1 MNITWLG
8 HSCFLIES
16 GGYRVVL
23 DPYYVET
30 YPALHV
36 SADEALCS
44 HGHRD
49 HAFVEAVALSGRDP
63 AESPFMVGTVPTF
76 HDDAGGAKRGQ
87 NTIHILRAEGLTVA
101 HCGDLGHM
109 PDDAQLAAL
118 RGCDAL
124 LIPVGG
130 YYTIDAETAKAVAD
144 AITPRVTVPMHYR
157 FGTHGYD
164 EIGTL
169 DEFLALCDAAQVH
182 RLDGN
187 SFTLTK
193 DAPSGVVVPRF
204 AE

>member
-1 MNITWLG
+1 MHITWLG

-36 SADEALCS
+36 DADEALCS

-49 HAFVEAVALSGRDP
+49 HAFLEAVTLSGRSR
-63 AESPFMVGTVPTF
+63 AESPFAVRAVSTF
-76 HDDAGGAKRGQ
+76 HDDAGGTLRGK
-87 NTIHILRAEGLTVA
+87 NTIRILRAEGLTVV

-109 PDDAQLAAL
+109 LSEDQLAEI

-124 LIPVGG
+124 LLPVGG
-130 YYTIDAETAKAVAD
+130 YYTIDAERAKALAD
-144 AITPRVTVPMHYR
+144 AAAPRVIVPMHYR
-157 FGTHGYD
+157 FGSRGYA
-164 EIGTL
+164 EIDTL
-169 DEFLALCDAAQVH
+169 DAFLALYAGEEIH
-182 RLDGN
+182 RLDTN
-187 SFTLTK
+187 SFALTK
-193 DAPSGVVVPRF
+193 DTPSGVVVPHF

>member
-16 GGYRVVL
+16 EGWRVVL

-30 YPALHV
+30 YSALHV
-36 SADEALCS
+36 EADEALCS

-49 HAFVEAVALSGRDP
+49 HAFLEAVTLSGRDKT
-63 AESPFMVGTVPTF
+63 ESPFTIETVSMF
-76 HDDAGGAKRGQ
+76 HDDKQGSLRGE
-87 NTIHILRAEGLTVA
+87 NTIHILRAEGLMVV
-101 HCGDLGHM
+101 HCGDLGHELS
-109 PDDAQLAAL
+109 DEQLAAV

-130 YYTIDAETAKAVAD
+130 YYTIDAKTAKKVAD
-144 AITPRVTVPMHYR
+144 AVAPRVIVPMHYR
-157 FGTHGYD
+157 FGAHGYP

-169 DEFLALCDAAQVH
+169 DEFLPLYEAKDIHKLAV
-182 RLDGN
+182 N
-187 SFTLTK
+187 SFELTMA
-193 DAPSGVVVPRF
+193 APAGVIVPQF

>member
-16 GGYRVVL
+16 AGYRVVL

-36 SADEALCS
+36 DADEALCS

-49 HAFVEAVALSGRDP
+49 HAFLEAVTLSGRSR
-63 AESPFMVGTVPTF
+63 AESPFAVETVPTF
-76 HDDAGGAKRGQ
+76 HDDAQGAKRGM
-87 NTIHILRAEGLTVA
+87 NTIHILRAEGLTLV
-101 HCGDLGHM
+101 HCGDLGHELSEE
-109 PDDAQLAAL
+109 QLAAV

-124 LIPVGG
+124 LLPVGG
-130 YYTIDAETAKAVAD
+130 YYTIDAETAKKVAD
-144 AITPRVTVPMHYR
+144 AVSPRVIVPMHYR
-157 FGTHGYD
+157 FGAHGYP

-169 DEFLALCDAAQVH
+169 SEFLALYGEKSVH
-182 RLDGN
+182 RLDKN
-187 SFTLTK
+187 AFTLTK
-193 DAPSGVVVPRF
+193 DAPAGVIVPRF